1 MSSEQAVVASGLSKC
16 YTTYRKPYHRLVEL
30 LVPRLM
36 REPLGKSF
44 HALTNV
50 EFEIKKGE
58 TFGILGRNGS
68 GKSTLLQIISGIL
81 EPTKGHVSVTGR
93 IAALLELGAG
103 FNPEFTGRENVR
115 LYGGLL
121 GMDAATLERRLPQ
134 ILDFADIGHFIDEPV
149 KHYSSG
155 MYVRLAFSVAIHV
168 EPEILIVD
176 EALSV
181 GDEAFQRKC
190 FSRIEEIKRGGA
202 TILFVSHSV
211 ASVLQLCDRAMVLH
225 EGHRIYLG
233 DPNSAVA
240 IYQRILYAPKE
251 RVDEMLDHARDMDAR
266 GVGLSAQPVEG
277 ADAGEVAIA
286 ADSKAEPAVS
296 LERFDEGLVSKSRFE
311 FEENGARIIDPHLL
325 DAAGNRVNVLEH
337 GRGYRYV
344 FDVEFKQDAAFVHF
358 GMLIKSVSGV
368 EIAGAS
374 SHFFDDALQDVAR
387 GSRVQVMFHW
397 VCALLPGTYFLNAG
411 CNGVIDREIGET
423 FLHRIVDAYA
433 VRVEIAGRPRR
444 TAGFFNILAAPF
456 VELNVE

>member
-1 MSSEQAVVASGLSKC
+1 MSSELAIVASGLGKT
-16 YTTYRKPYHRLVEL
+16 YTTYRKPFHRLLEL
-30 LVPRLM
+30 FLPSPTEER
-36 REPLGKSF
+36 LGKSF
-44 HALTNV
+44 HALTDV
-50 EFEIKKGE
+50 GFEIRKGE

-68 GKSTLLQIISGIL
+68 GKSTMLQIISGIL
-81 EPTKGHVSVTGR
+81 EPTTGYVSVTGR

-134 ILDFADIGHFIDEPV
+134 ILEFADIGEFIDEPV

-190 FSRIEEIKRGGA
+190 FSRIEEIKRAGA

-225 EGHRIYLG
+225 EGRRIYLG

-240 IYQRILYAPKE
+240 IYQRIIYAPKDK
-251 RVDEMLDHARDMDAR
+251 VDGMLDHARDMDAR
-266 GVGLSAQPVEG
+266 GVGMSTQSTEAAGVVE
-277 ADAGEVAIA
+277 ALDPAG
-286 ADSKAEPAVS
+286 SLAEPVIS
-296 LERFDEGLVSKSRFE
+296 LGRFDEGLVSQSRFE
-311 FEENGARIIDPHLL
+311 FEQNGACIIDPRIL
-325 DAAGNRVNVLEH
+325 DADGNRVNVLEH
-337 GRGYRYV
+337 GLEYRYV
-344 FDVEFKQDAAFVHF
+344 FDVEFVKEAAFVHF

-374 SHFFDDALQDVAR
+374 SHFFDDALQWVSP
-387 GSRVQVMFHW
+387 GSRIQATFHW
-397 VCALLPGTYFLNAG
+397 SCDLLPGTYFLNAG
-411 CNGVIDREIGET
+411 CNGVIDREVGET

-433 VRVEIAGRPRR
+433 FRVEVAGRPRR
-444 TAGFFNILAAPF
+444 AAGFFNVLTAPF
-456 VELNVE
+456 VELNME

>member
-1 MSSEQAVVASGLSKC
+1 MSSETAIVATDLGKV
-16 YTTYRKPYHRLVEL
+16 YTTYRKPFHRLVEL
-30 LVPRLM
+30 FLPASGRQ
-36 REPLGKSF
+36 PLGRSF
-44 HALTNV
+44 HALSHV
-50 EFEIKKGE
+50 GFEIKKGE

-68 GKSTLLQIISGIL
+68 GKSTLLQVISGIL
-81 EPTKGHVSVTGR
+81 EPTTGEVLVKGR

-121 GMDAATLERRLPQ
+121 GMDNATLERRLPE
-134 ILDFADIGHFIDEPV
+134 ILEFADIGEFIDEPV

-190 FSRIEEIKRGGA
+190 FSRIEEIKRAGA

-225 EGHRIYLG
+225 EGRRIYLG

-240 IYQRILYAPKE
+240 IYQRIIYAPKDKVE
-251 RVDEMLDHARDMDAR
+251 GILEHARDMDVR
-266 GVGLSAQPVEG
+266 GVGMSTQPAE
-277 ADAGEVAIA
+277 AAEAIEMETPAGDPEL
-286 ADSKAEPAVS
+286 AEIT
-296 LERFDEGLVSKSRFE
+296 LERFDEGLASKSRFE
-311 FEENGARIIDPHLL
+311 FEQNGARIIDPRIV
-325 DAAGNRVNVLEH
+325 DADGAPVNVLEH
-337 GRGYRYV
+337 GREYRYM
-344 FDVEFKQDAAFVHF
+344 FDVEFSRDAVFVHF

-374 SHFFDDALQDVAR
+374 SHFFDDAMQEVSAGVR
-387 GSRVQVMFHW
+387 TRVVFHW
-397 VCALLPGTYFLNAG
+397 VCDLLPGTYFLNAG
-411 CNGVIDREIGET
+411 CNGVVDRDIGET

-433 VRVEIAGRPRR
+433 FRVEVAGRLRR
-444 TAGFFNILAAPF
+444 TAGFFNVLVAPF
-456 VELNVE
+456 VELTVE

>member
-1 MSSEQAVVASGLSKC
+1 MSSETAIVAADLGKV
-16 YTTYRKPYHRLVEL
+16 YTTYRKPFHRLVEL
-30 LVPRLM
+30 FLPASG
-36 REPLGKSF
+36 REPLGRSF
-44 HALTNV
+44 HALSHV
-50 EFEIKKGE
+50 GFEIKKGE

-68 GKSTLLQIISGIL
+68 GKSTLLQVISGIL
-81 EPTKGHVSVTGR
+81 EPTTGEVLVKGR

-121 GMDAATLERRLPQ
+121 GMDSATLERRLPG
-134 ILDFADIGHFIDEPV
+134 ILEFADIGEFIDEPV

-190 FSRIEEIKRGGA
+190 FSRIEEIKRAGA

-225 EGHRIYLG
+225 EGRRIYLG

-240 IYQRILYAPKE
+240 IYQRIIYAPKDKVE
-251 RVDEMLDHARDMDAR
+251 GILEHARDMDVR
-266 GVGLSAQPVEG
+266 GVGMSAQPAEAAEAIEVETP
-277 ADAGEVAIA
+277 AGDPELAKIT
-286 ADSKAEPAVS
+286 

-311 FEENGARIIDPHLL
+311 FEQNGARIIDPRIV
-325 DAAGNRVNVLEH
+325 DADGAPVNVLEH
-337 GRGYRYV
+337 GREYRYM
-344 FDVEFKQDAAFVHF
+344 FDVEFSRDAVFVHF

-368 EIAGAS
+368 EISGAS
-374 SHFFDDALQDVAR
+374 SHFFDDAMQDVPAGAR
-387 GSRVQVMFHW
+387 TRVVFHW
-397 VCALLPGTYFLNAG
+397 VCDLLPGTYFLNAG
-411 CNGVIDREIGET
+411 CNGVVDRDIGET

-433 VRVEIAGRPRR
+433 FRVEVAGRPRR
-444 TAGFFNILAAPF
+444 TAGFFNVLVAPF
-456 VELNVE
+456 VELTVE